1 MQTDTLT
8 FLSQLREHNDRD
20 WFQAHRKDYEAAAAD
35 FREFAAR
42 LITEVS
48 RFDESVKTLT
58 PKDVVF
64 RINRDVRFSKDKSP
78 YKTHF
83 GAFLAPEGRTS
94 GYAGYYFHLEPGG
107 NSMIAG
113 GLHVPPTPALSKIRA
128 AIDENPEALAK
139 IIGAAAFRKR
149 FTAFEGAERLKT
161 VPRGYAKDHPAAE
174 LLRLKSFTVRQNVE
188 DSDIIKSGFLKQ
200 AVKDFRIIQP
210 FIDFIN
216 TALRK

>member
-1 MQTDTLT
+1 MHDDTLK
-8 FLSQLREHNDRD
+8 FLEQLRKHNDRD
-20 WFQAHRKDYEAAAAD
+20 WFQNHRKDYEAAAAD
-35 FREFAAR
+35 FREFTAR
-42 LITEVS
+42 LIAEIGG
-48 RFDESVKTLT
+48 FDASVKRLT
-58 PKDVVF
+58 PKDAVF

-107 NSMIAG
+107 KSMIAG
-113 GLHVPPTPALSKIRA
+113 GLHVPPTPALAKIRE
-128 AIDENPEALAK
+128 AIDEKPAALPK
-139 IIGAAAFRKR
+139 IIQAAAFRKK
-149 FTAFEGAERLKT
+149 FTAFAGAESLKT
-161 VPRGYAKDHPAAE
+161 VPRGYAKDHPAAD

-188 DSDIIKSGFLKQ
+188 DGDIMKSGFLKQ
-200 AVKDFRIIQP
+200 AVKDFRILQP